1 MSFNGFKIK
10 DFNYL
15 CETISN
21 SHNKTYSLKQYLEQ
35 SPDRN
40 YIIMRHDVD
49 YNIDSAI
56 KIAEIESRY
65 GINSTYY
72 IRLNK
77 KTTPEKILILKSLS
91 SEIGLHYDALANVK
105 GDVKRASSIFKRQ
118 FDFLNSITDVKT
130 ISAHGSSIK
139 KSRNTD
145 LIKEIN
151 MQEYNLIGDAMIS
164 VDFSELPYYTDT
176 GRSWDLE
183 KNKLNDFPSTM
194 PENYEYINN
203 TYDLCSLIQ
212 QQHDSGIYIS
222 SHPELWANNSHL
234 DILKEVQDGS
244 TRYIIKK
251 VLNFITKNTN
261 YQNLNYK
268 L

>member
-1 MSFNGFKIK
+1 MFIDMSFNGFKIE

-21 SHNKTYSLKQYLEQ
+21 SHKKTYSLKQYFEQ
-35 SPDRN
+35 SPERDF
-40 YIIMRHDVD
+40 IIMRHDVD
-49 YNIDSAI
+49 NNIDSAI

-77 KTTPEKILILKSLS
+77 KTKPEKILILKSLS
-91 SEIGLHYDALANVK
+91 SEIGLHYDAFANVK
-105 GDVKRASSIFKRQ
+105 GDLKKATSIFRRQ
-118 FDFLNSITDVKT
+118 LDYLNSLIDVKT
-130 ISAHGSSIK
+130 ISAHGSSTK

-151 MQEYNLIGDAMIS
+151 MKEYNLIGDAMIS
-164 VDFSELPYYTDT
+164 VDFKKLPYYTDA
-176 GRSWDLE
+176 GRSWNLE

-194 PENYEYINN
+194 PENYKYINN

-222 SHPELWANNSHL
+222 SHPELWANNTHL
-234 DILKEVQDGS
+234 DIIKEVQYGR
-244 TRYIIKK
+244 TRYLINK
-251 VLNFITKNTN
+251 VLNFITKNIN
-261 YQNLNYK
+261 YQT
-268 L
+268 

>member
-1 MSFNGFKIK
+1 MLFNGFNIK

-21 SHNKTYSLKQYLEQ
+21 SQIKTYSLKQYFEQ
-35 SPDRN
+35 LPDRN

-77 KTTPEKILILKSLS
+77 KTKPEKILILKSLI

-105 GDVKRASSIFKRQ
+105 GNVKKASSILKRQ
-118 FDFLNSITDVKT
+118 LDFLNSITDVKT

-139 KSRNTD
+139 KRRNTD

-164 VDFSELPYYTDT
+164 VDFKKLPYYTDA
-176 GRSWDLE
+176 GRSWNLE

-194 PENYEYINN
+194 PENYKHINN

-212 QQHDSGIYIS
+212 KQHGSGIYIS
-222 SHPELWANNSHL
+222 SHPELWANNTHL
-234 DILKEVQDGS
+234 DILKEVQYGR
-244 TRYIIKK
+244 TRYMIKK
-251 VLNFITKNTN
+251 ILNFVTN
-261 YQNLNYK
+261 NSNKQN
-268 L
+268 

>member
-21 SHNKTYSLKQYLEQ
+21 SHNKTYSLKQYFEQ
-35 SPDRN
+35 LPERN
-40 YIIMRHDVD
+40 FIIVRHDVD

-77 KTTPEKILILKSLS
+77 KTKPEKILKLKSLS
-91 SEIGLHYDALANVK
+91 SEIGLHYDALANAKGNVK
-105 GDVKRASSIFKRQ
+105 KASSIFKRQ
-118 FDFLNSITDVKT
+118 LDFLNSIIDVKT

-145 LIKEIN
+145 LIKERN
-151 MQEYNLIGDAMIS
+151 LQEYNLIGDAMIS
-164 VDFSELPYYTDT
+164 VNFKVLPYYTDA
-176 GRSWDLE
+176 GRTWNLE

-194 PENYEYINN
+194 PKNYKYINN

-212 QQHDSGIYIS
+212 QQHYSCIYLS
-222 SHPELWANNSHL
+222 SHPELWANNTYF
-234 DILKEVQDGS
+234 DILKEVQYGK
-244 TRYIIKK
+244 TRFLIKK
-251 VLNFITKNTN
+251 ILNFITKNISN
-261 YQNLNYK
+261 QN
-268 L
+268 